1 MVRSFSCHRRFRVNG
16 EAFRQ
21 WQPAESV
28 PESKKVLKRMRILQ
42 LTEAVADKFLARR
55 SSHDVAAERIAARI
69 LADVR
74 RQGDVALFRWA
85 LRLDGLRL
93 TRKSLWIGRA
103 EIKAAKRSVP
113 RELLKAIEHAAR
125 NIRRVA
131 NEQRPRSWTLAVE
144 PGVRV
149 GQRVEPLASVG
160 CYIPGGRFSLFS
172 TLLMTAIPAQVAG
185 VKRIVVACPKPSPA
199 LLAAAEV
206 LGVKEIVRMG
216 GAQAI
221 GAFAYGTKSVPRVD
235 KICGPGNRYVTA
247 AKRIVS
253 NDCAIDMP
261 AGPTEVLILAT
272 GGSPRYIAADLLAQA
287 EHDPDAIALLVTP
300 SSRLA
305 KDVAVEVDRQLQ
317 DLPRTN
323 PAWKSLALAGAILV
337 APSLDAAIRFA
348 NRVAPEHLS
357 VPHAHKDLVEKL
369 SGAGS
374 VFLGPWSA
382 QPIGDY
388 ASGTNHVL
396 PTSGW
401 ARARGG
407 LSVADFVKCS
417 STQEISRAG
426 LKSLAPVVAAMARA
440 EGLEAHARAV
450 EVRQ

>member
-1 MVRSFSCHRRFRVNG
+1 
-16 EAFRQ
+16 
-21 WQPAESV
+21 
-28 PESKKVLKRMRILQ
+28 MRILK
-42 LTEAVADKFLARR
+42 LTDAVGAKFLAKRR
-55 SSHDVAAERIAARI
+55 SHDADADRIAARI
-69 LADVR
+69 LTDVR
-74 RQGDVALFRWA
+74 KNGDAALFRWA
-85 LRLDGLRL
+85 LRLDGQRL
-93 TRKSLWIGRA
+93 TRKSLWISPA
-103 EIKAAKRSVP
+103 EIRAAKREVSG
-113 RELLKAIEHAAR
+113 ELSRAIEHAAR

-131 NEQRPRSWTLAVE
+131 EAQLPRSWTIAVE
-144 PGVRV
+144 RGVRV
-149 GQRVEPLASVG
+149 GQRVTPLATIG

-185 VKRIVVACPKPSPA
+185 VKRIIVACPKPSPA
-199 LLAAAEV
+199 LLAAAEI
-206 LGVKEIVRMG
+206 LGVTEIARMG

-221 GAFAYGTKSVPRVD
+221 GAFAYGTQSIPQVS

-272 GGSPRYIAADLLAQA
+272 GGDPRFIAADILAQA
-287 EHDPDAIALLVTP
+287 EHDPDAVALLVTP
-300 SSRLA
+300 SARLA
-305 KDVAVEVDRQLQ
+305 RAISEEVEIQLRS
-317 DLPRTN
+317 LPKTN
-323 PAWKSLALAGAILV
+323 LAGKSLKLASEILV

-357 VPHAHKDLVEKL
+357 IPQTSKTLVDRLTE
-369 SGAGS
+369 AGS

-401 ARARGG
+401 AHARGG

-450 EVRQ
+450 EVRR

>member
-1 MVRSFSCHRRFRVNG
+1 MRV
-16 EAFRQ
+16 Q
-21 WQPAESV
+21 
-28 PESKKVLKRMRILQ
+28 K
-42 LTEAVADKFLARR
+42 LTDEFAAKFLARR
-55 SSHDVAAERIAARI
+55 RSHDADAERVAARI

-74 RQGDVALFRWA
+74 RNGDPALFRWS
-85 LRLDGLRL
+85 LRLDGMKM
-93 TRKSLWIGRA
+93 TRKSLWISRA
-103 EIKAAKRSVP
+103 EIRAGSRGAP
-113 RELLKAIEHAAR
+113 RDLARAIEHAAR

-131 NEQRPRSWTLAVE
+131 EAQRPRSWTITVE

-149 GQRVEPLASVG
+149 GQRVTPLGTIG

-172 TLLMTAIPAQVAG
+172 TMLMTAIPAQVAG

-199 LLAAAEV
+199 LLAAAEF
-206 LGVKEIVRMG
+206 LGVTEIARMG

-221 GAFAYGTKSVPRVD
+221 GAFAYGTRSIPRVD

-272 GGSPRYIAADLLAQA
+272 GGEPRFIAADFLAQA
-287 EHDPDAIALLVTP
+287 EHDPGAVALFVTP
-300 SSRLA
+300 SARIAES
-305 KDVAVEVDRQLQ
+305 VAAEVTKQVQ
-317 DLPRTN
+317 DLPETN
-323 PAWKSLALAGAILV
+323 PAWKSLRQACAILV

-357 VPHAHKDLVEKL
+357 IPAANASLIRKL
-369 SGAGS
+369 SEAGS

-401 ARARGG
+401 AATRGG
-407 LSVADFVKCS
+407 LSVSDFVKCS
-417 STQEISRAG
+417 SAQEISREG
-426 LKSLAPVVAAMARA
+426 LKRLAPVVSAMARA

-450 EVRQ
+450 EVRE

>member
-1 MVRSFSCHRRFRVNG
+1 
-16 EAFRQ
+16 
-21 WQPAESV
+21 
-28 PESKKVLKRMRILQ
+28 MRILK
-42 LTEAVADKFLARR
+42 LTDAVAAKVLAGR
-55 SSHDVAAERIAARI
+55 SVHDAAAERVAARI

-74 RQGDVALFRWA
+74 KNGDEALFRWA

-93 TRKSLWIGRA
+93 TRKSLWISRPEIRA
-103 EIKAAKRSVP
+103 ASRDVP
-113 RELLKAIEHAAR
+113 RDLVRAIEHAAR

-131 NEQRPRSWTLAVE
+131 EGQRPHPWTIAVE

-149 GQRVEPLASVG
+149 GQRVTPLGTIG

-199 LLAAAEV
+199 LLVAAEL
-206 LGVKEIVRMG
+206 LGVTEIAHMG

-221 GAFAYGTKSVPRVD
+221 GAFAYGTPSIPRVD

-272 GGSPRYIAADLLAQA
+272 GGSPRYIAADFLAQA
-287 EHDPDAIALLVTP
+287 EHDPDAVALLVTP
-300 SSRLA
+300 STRLA
-305 KDVAVEVDRQLQ
+305 KAVDAEIEKQLR

-323 PAWKSLALAGAILV
+323 PAWKSLRLTSAILV

-357 VPHAHKDLVEKL
+357 LPDANKTLVEKL
-369 SGAGS
+369 SEAGS

-426 LKSLAPVVAAMARA
+426 LKRLAPVVSAMARA

>member
-1 MVRSFSCHRRFRVNG
+1 
-16 EAFRQ
+16 
-21 WQPAESV
+21 
-28 PESKKVLKRMRILQ
+28 MRIVK
-42 LTEAVADKFLARR
+42 LTDAVAANFFARR
-55 SSHDVAAERIAARI
+55 SSHDAAAERVAAGI
-69 LADVR
+69 VADVR
-74 RQGDVALFRWA
+74 RQGDAALFRWA
-85 LRLDGLRL
+85 KRLDALRLRRR
-93 TRKSLWIGRA
+93 TLWITRA
-103 EIKAAKRSVP
+103 EMRAARKNVP
-113 RELLKAIEHAAR
+113 RELLQAIEHAAK

-131 NEQRPRSWTLAVE
+131 ERQLPRSWTITVE

-149 GQRVEPLASVG
+149 GQRVTPLETIG

-199 LLAAAEV
+199 LLAAAEI
-206 LGVKEIVRMG
+206 LGVTEMARIG

-221 GAFAYGTKSVPRVD
+221 GAFAYGTQSIPRVD

-247 AKRIVS
+247 AKRLVS

-272 GGSPRYIAADLLAQA
+272 GGDPRFIAADILAQA
-287 EHDPDAIALLVTP
+287 EHDPEAVALLVTP
-300 SSRLA
+300 SLPLA
-305 KDVAVEVDRQLQ
+305 RKISAEVKKQLQ
-317 DLPRTN
+317 DLPETN
-323 PAWKSLALAGAILV
+323 SAWKSLVQASAILV
-337 APSLDAAIRFA
+337 APSLDAAIRFS

-357 VPHAHKDLVEKL
+357 IPQAQKALVEKL
-369 SGAGS
+369 SEAGS

-401 ARARGG
+401 ARTRGG
-407 LSVADFVKCS
+407 LSVLDFVKCS

-426 LKSLAPVVAAMARA
+426 LKRLAPVVSAMARA

-450 EVRQ
+450 EVRK

>member
-1 MVRSFSCHRRFRVNG
+1 
-16 EAFRQ
+16 
-21 WQPAESV
+21 
-28 PESKKVLKRMRILQ
+28 MRILK
-42 LTEAVADKFLARR
+42 LTDAVTAKFFARR
-55 SSHDVAAERIAARI
+55 SAHDAAAERIAARI

-74 RQGDVALFRWA
+74 KNGDAALFRWA

-93 TRKSLWIGRA
+93 TRNSLWISRA
-103 EIKAAKRSVP
+103 EIRAAGRSVP
-113 RELLKAIEHAAR
+113 RDLLRAIEHAAR

-131 NEQRPRSWTLAVE
+131 EEQRPRSWTITVE

-149 GQRVEPLASVG
+149 GQRVTPLGTIG

-172 TLLMTAIPAQVAG
+172 TLLMTAIPAHVAG

-199 LLAAAEV
+199 LLAAAEI
-206 LGVKEIVRMG
+206 LGETEIARMG

-221 GAFAYGTKSVPRVD
+221 GAFGYGTQSIPRVD

-272 GGSPRYIAADLLAQA
+272 GGEPRFIAADFLAQA
-287 EHDPDAIALLVTP
+287 EHDPDAVALLVTP
-300 SSRLA
+300 SPRLA
-305 KDVAVEVDRQLQ
+305 KAVAAEVEKQLR
-317 DLPRTN
+317 DLPKTN
-323 PAWKSLALAGAILV
+323 PAWKSLQLASAILV

-357 VPHAHKDLVEKL
+357 IPLANRTLVEKL
-369 SGAGS
+369 SEAGS

-396 PTSGW
+396 PTAGW

-417 STQEISRAG
+417 STQEISRVG
-426 LKSLAPVVAAMARA
+426 LKRLAPVVSAMARA

-450 EVRQ
+450 EVRR

>member
-1 MVRSFSCHRRFRVNG
+1 MAIV
-16 EAFRQ
+16 
-21 WQPAESV
+21 
-28 PESKKVLKRMRILQ
+28 RILK
-42 LTEAVADKFLARR
+42 LTDEVAAKFLARR
-55 SSHDVAAERIAARI
+55 RSHDAAAERVAARI
-69 LADVR
+69 VGDIR
-74 RQGDVALFRWA
+74 RNGDAALFRWTM
-85 LRLDGLRL
+85 RLDKLRL
-93 TRKSLWIGRA
+93 TKKSVWIGRA
-103 EIKAAKRSVP
+103 EIRSVRRRVP
-113 RELLKAIEHAAR
+113 RELLGAIQHASR

-131 NEQRPRSWTLAVE
+131 EQQRPRSWRITVE
-144 PGVRV
+144 RGVRV
-149 GQRVEPLASVG
+149 GQRVTPLGTIG

-185 VKRIVVACPKPSPA
+185 VERIIVACPKPSAA
-199 LLAAAEV
+199 LLAAADLLDV
-206 LGVKEIVRMG
+206 AEIARIG

-221 GAFAYGTKSVPRVD
+221 GAFAYGTQSIPRVD

-247 AKRIVS
+247 AKRLVS

-272 GGSPRYIAADLLAQA
+272 GGEPSYIAADFLAQA
-287 EHDPDAIALLVTP
+287 EHDPDAIALLITP
-300 SSRLA
+300 SAQLA
-305 KDVAVEVDRQLQ
+305 KAVAAEVERQLR
-317 DLPRTN
+317 DLPDTN
-323 PAWKSLALAGAILV
+323 PAWKSLGAASAILV
-337 APSLDAAIRFA
+337 VPSLDAGIQFA

-357 VPHAHKDLVEKL
+357 IPNANAALIETL
-369 SGAGS
+369 SEAGS

-407 LSVADFVKCS
+407 LSVLDFVKCS

-426 LKSLAPVVAAMARA
+426 LKRLAPVVTAMARA

-450 EVRQ
+450 EVRR

>member
-1 MVRSFSCHRRFRVNG
+1 LAKG
-16 EAFRQ
+16 KT
-21 WQPAESV
+21 P
-28 PESKKVLKRMRILQ
+28 KKMRIAN
-42 LTEAVADKFLARR
+42 LTPAAAENFFARR
-55 SSHDVAAERIAARI
+55 ASHDASADRVAAGIV
-69 LADVR
+69 ADVR
-74 RQGDVALFRWA
+74 KNGDAALFRWA
-85 LRLDGLRL
+85 KKLDALRL
-93 TRKSLWIGRA
+93 TPRTLWIPRA
-103 EIKAAKRSVP
+103 DIRAARKAVP
-113 RELLKAIEHAAR
+113 RDLLQAIEHAAK
-125 NIRRVA
+125 NIRSVA
-131 NEQRPRSWTLAVE
+131 QRQLPRSWTITVE

-149 GQRVEPLASVG
+149 GQRVTPLDTIG

-199 LLAAAEV
+199 LLAAAEI
-206 LGVKEIVRMG
+206 LGVTEIARIG

-221 GAFAYGTKSVPRVD
+221 AAFAYGTLSVPRVD

-247 AKRIVS
+247 AKRLVA

-272 GGSPRYIAADLLAQA
+272 GGNPRFIAADILAQA
-287 EHDPDAIALLVTP
+287 EHDPDAVALLVTP
-300 SSRLA
+300 SAKLA
-305 KDVAVEVDRQLQ
+305 KSIAAEVKKQLQ
-317 DLPRTN
+317 DLPTTN
-323 PAWKSLALAGAILV
+323 PAWKSLVQASLILV
-337 APSLDAAIRFA
+337 APSLDAAIRFS

-357 VPHAHKDLVEKL
+357 IPQANRSLVEKL
-369 SGAGS
+369 SEAGS

-401 ARARGG
+401 ARTRGG
-407 LSVADFVKCS
+407 LGVLDFVKCS
-417 STQEISRAG
+417 STQQISPVG
-426 LKSLAPVVAAMARA
+426 LKRLAPVVSAMARA

>member
-1 MVRSFSCHRRFRVNG
+1 
-16 EAFRQ
+16 
-21 WQPAESV
+21 
-28 PESKKVLKRMRILQ
+28 MRILK
-42 LTEAVADKFLARR
+42 LTDAVAAKFFARR
-55 SSHDVAAERIAARI
+55 SSHDAAAERVASRI
-69 LADVR
+69 LGDVR
-74 RQGDVALFRWA
+74 RNGDAALFRWA

-93 TRKSLWIGRA
+93 TRDTLWISRSELRA
-103 EIKAAKRSVP
+103 ARRDVP
-113 RELLKAIEHAAR
+113 RDLLRGIEHAAR

-131 NEQRPRSWTLAVE
+131 EQQRPRSWTITVE

-149 GQRVEPLASVG
+149 GQRVTPLGTIG
-160 CYIPGGRFSLFS
+160 CYVPGGRFSLFS

-185 VKRIVVACPKPSPA
+185 VERIVVACPKPSPA
-199 LLAAAEV
+199 LLAAAEI
-206 LGVKEIVRMG
+206 LGVKEIARIG

-272 GGSPRYIAADLLAQA
+272 GGNPGFIAADLLAQA
-287 EHDPDAIALLVTP
+287 EHDPEAVALLVTT
-300 SSRLA
+300 SARLA
-305 KDVAVEVDRQLQ
+305 RDVAAEVDRQVRA
-317 DLPRTN
+317 LPRTN
-323 PAWKSLALAGAILV
+323 PAWKSLQAASFILV
-337 APSLDAAIRFA
+337 APSIDAAIRFT

-357 VPHAHKDLVEKL
+357 VPRATRALVEKL
-369 SGAGS
+369 SEAGS

-407 LSVADFVKCS
+407 LSVSDFVKCS
-417 STQEISRAG
+417 STQRISRAG
-426 LKSLAPVVAAMARA
+426 LKRLAPVVSAMARA

-450 EVRQ
+450 EVRR

>member
-1 MVRSFSCHRRFRVNG
+1 VS
-16 EAFRQ
+16 
-21 WQPAESV
+21 
-28 PESKKVLKRMRILQ
+28 
-42 LTEAVADKFLARR
+42 
-55 SSHDVAAERIAARI
+55 
-69 LADVR
+69 
-74 RQGDVALFRWA
+74 
-85 LRLDGLRL
+85 
-93 TRKSLWIGRA
+93 
-103 EIKAAKRSVP
+103 
-113 RELLKAIEHAAR
+113 RELLRAIEHAAR
-125 NIRRVA
+125 NVRRVA
-131 NEQRPRSWTLAVE
+131 EQQRPRSWTITVE

-149 GQRVEPLASVG
+149 GQRVTPLGTIG

-172 TLLMTAIPAQVAG
+172 TLLMTANPAQVAG

-199 LLAAAEV
+199 LLAVAEI
-206 LGVKEIVRMG
+206 LGVNEIARIG

-221 GAFAYGTKSVPRVD
+221 GAFAYGTQSIPRVD

-247 AKRIVS
+247 AKRIAA

-272 GGSPRYIAADLLAQA
+272 GGKPDFIAADLLAQA
-287 EHDPDAIALLVTP
+287 EHDPDAVALLVTT
-300 SSRLA
+300 SARLA
-305 KDVAVEVDRQLQ
+305 REVAADVARQLQ
-317 DLPRTN
+317 ELPKSN
-323 PAWKSLALAGAILV
+323 PAWQSLQAASAILV
-337 APSLDAAIRFA
+337 APSLEAAIRFA

-357 VPHAHKDLVEKL
+357 VPLAERVLIEKL
-369 SGAGS
+369 SEAGS

-401 ARARGG
+401 ARTRGG

-426 LKSLAPVVAAMARA
+426 LKSLAPVVSAMARA

-450 EVRQ
+450 EVRR

>member
-1 MVRSFSCHRRFRVNG
+1 
-16 EAFRQ
+16 
-21 WQPAESV
+21 
-28 PESKKVLKRMRILQ
+28 MRILK
-42 LTEAVADKFLARR
+42 LTDAVAAKFLARR
-55 SSHDVAAERIAARI
+55 SSHDAAAEKIASRI
-69 LADVR
+69 LTDVR
-74 RQGDVALFRWA
+74 RDGDAALFRWA
-85 LRLDGLRL
+85 RKLDGVQL
-93 TRKSLWIGRA
+93 TPRTLWISRA
-103 EIKAAKRSVP
+103 ELRAARRDVA
-113 RELLKAIEHAAR
+113 RDLLRAIEHAAR
-125 NIRRVA
+125 NVRRVA
-131 NEQRPRSWTLAVE
+131 EAQRPRSWTITVE

-149 GQRVEPLASVG
+149 GQRVTPLGTIG

-199 LLAAAEV
+199 LHAAAEI
-206 LGVKEIVRMG
+206 LGVHEIARIG

-221 GAFAYGTKSVPRVD
+221 GAFAYGTKSIPRVD

-247 AKRIVS
+247 AKRIAA

-272 GGSPRYIAADLLAQA
+272 GGNPNFIAADLLAQA
-287 EHDPDAIALLVTP
+287 EHDPDAVALLVTT
-300 SSRLA
+300 SARLA
-305 KDVAVEVDRQLQ
+305 REVAEEVTRQLQ
-317 DLPRTN
+317 ELPKTN
-323 PAWKSLALAGAILV
+323 PAWQSLQEASAILV
-337 APSLDAAIRFA
+337 APSLDEAIRFA

-357 VPHAHKDLVEKL
+357 VPLAERSLVEKL
-369 SGAGS
+369 SEAGS

-426 LKSLAPVVAAMARA
+426 LKSLAPVVSAMARA

-450 EVRQ
+450 EVRR

>member
-1 MVRSFSCHRRFRVNG
+1 
-16 EAFRQ
+16 
-21 WQPAESV
+21 
-28 PESKKVLKRMRILQ
+28 MRIIK
-42 LTEAVADKFLARR
+42 LTDEVAAKFLARR
-55 SSHDVAAERIAARI
+55 SSHDAAAERIAARI
-69 LADVR
+69 LTDVR
-74 RQGDVALFRWA
+74 KNGDRALFRWA
-85 LRLDGLRL
+85 LHLDGLRL
-93 TRKSLWIGRA
+93 TRKSLWITRA
-103 EIKAAKRSVP
+103 EIRAASRKVP
-113 RELLKAIEHAAR
+113 RDLVRAIEHAAR

-131 NEQRPRSWTLAVE
+131 EEQRPRSWTITVE

-149 GQRVEPLASVG
+149 GQRVTPLGTIG

-199 LLAAAEV
+199 LLAAAEI
-206 LGVKEIVRMG
+206 LGVTEITRMG

-221 GAFAYGTKSVPRVD
+221 GALAYGTQSIPRVD

-272 GGSPRYIAADLLAQA
+272 GGSPRYIAADILAQA
-287 EHDPDAIALLVTP
+287 EHDPDAVAVLVTP
-300 SSRLA
+300 SPRLA
-305 KDVAVEVDRQLQ
+305 KAVAAEVEKQLSN
-317 DLPRTN
+317 LPKMN
-323 PAWKSLALAGAILV
+323 PAWKSLRLASAILV
-337 APSLDAAIRFA
+337 APSLNAAIRFA

-357 VPHAHKDLVEKL
+357 VPDANKKLVEKL
-369 SGAGS
+369 SEAGS

-401 ARARGG
+401 ARTRGG
-407 LSVADFVKCS
+407 LSVSDFVKCS
-417 STQEISRAG
+417 STQDISRVG
-426 LKSLAPVVAAMARA
+426 LKRLAPVVTAMARA

>member
-1 MVRSFSCHRRFRVNG
+1 
-16 EAFRQ
+16 
-21 WQPAESV
+21 
-28 PESKKVLKRMRILQ
+28 MRILK
-42 LTEAVADKFLARR
+42 LTDAVAAKFLARR
-55 SSHDVAAERIAARI
+55 SSHDAAAERIAARI

-74 RQGDVALFRWA
+74 KNGDAALFRWA
-85 LRLDGLRL
+85 WRLDGLRL
-93 TRKSLWIGRA
+93 TRKSLWVSRA
-103 EIKAAKRSVP
+103 EIRAASRSVP
-113 RELLKAIEHAAR
+113 RDLLRAIEHAAR
-125 NIRRVA
+125 NVRRVA
-131 NEQRPRSWTLAVE
+131 DEQLPRSWNIAVE
-144 PGVRV
+144 SGVRI
-149 GQRVEPLASVG
+149 GQRVTPLGTIG

-199 LLAAAEV
+199 LLAAAEI
-206 LGVKEIVRMG
+206 LGVTEIARMG

-221 GAFAYGTKSVPRVD
+221 GALAYGTQSIPRVD

-247 AKRIVS
+247 AKRIAS

-272 GGSPRYIAADLLAQA
+272 GGSPRYIAADILAQA
-287 EHDPDAIALLVTP
+287 EHDPDAVALLVTP
-300 SSRLA
+300 SPRLA
-305 KDVAVEVDRQLQ
+305 KAVAAEVEKQLL
-317 DLPRTN
+317 DLPKTN
-323 PAWKSLALAGAILV
+323 PVWKSLQLASAILV

-357 VPHAHKDLVEKL
+357 LPAANKQLLEKL
-369 SGAGS
+369 SEAGS
-374 VFLGPWSA
+374 VFLGAWSA
-382 QPIGDY
+382 QPVGDY

-407 LSVADFVKCS
+407 LSVGDFVKCS
-417 STQEISRAG
+417 STQEISRVG
-426 LKSLAPVVAAMARA
+426 LKRLAPVVIAMARA

>member
-1 MVRSFSCHRRFRVNG
+1 
-16 EAFRQ
+16 
-21 WQPAESV
+21 
-28 PESKKVLKRMRILQ
+28 MRILK
-42 LTEAVADKFLARR
+42 LTDAVADKFLARR
-55 SSHDVAAERIAARI
+55 SSHDSAAERIAARI

-74 RQGDVALFRWA
+74 KNGDTALFRWA
-85 LRLDGLRL
+85 SRLDGARL
-93 TRKSLWIGRA
+93 TRESLWSTRA
-103 EIKAAKRSVP
+103 EIRAASRNVP
-113 RELLKAIEHAAR
+113 RNFVRAVEHAAR

-131 NEQRPRSWTLAVE
+131 EEQRPRSWTITVE

-149 GQRVEPLASVG
+149 GQRVTPLETIG

-199 LLAAAEV
+199 LLAAAGI
-206 LGVKEIVRMG
+206 LGVNEIARLG

-221 GAFAYGTKSVPRVD
+221 GAFGYGTQSIPRVD

-253 NDCAIDMP
+253 NECAIDMP

-272 GGSPRYIAADLLAQA
+272 GGSPRYIAADFLAQA

-300 SSRLA
+300 SARLA
-305 KDVAVEVDRQLQ
+305 KAVSSELGKQLSA
-317 DLPRTN
+317 LPKAN
-323 PAWKSLALAGAILV
+323 PAWKSLRFASAILV

-357 VPHAHKDLVEKL
+357 IPRAKKALIEKL
-369 SGAGS
+369 SEAGS

-407 LSVADFVKCS
+407 LSVTDFVKCS

-426 LKSLAPVVAAMARA
+426 LKSLAPVVTAMARA

-450 EVRQ
+450 EVRR

>member
-1 MVRSFSCHRRFRVNG
+1 
-16 EAFRQ
+16 
-21 WQPAESV
+21 
-28 PESKKVLKRMRILQ
+28 MRIIR
-42 LTEAVADKFLARR
+42 LTDAMAAKFFARR
-55 SSHDVAAERIAARI
+55 SLHDAAAERVAARI
-69 LADVR
+69 LTDIR
-74 RQGDVALFRWA
+74 TKGDAALFRWA
-85 LRLDGLRL
+85 LRLDGLSL
-93 TRKSLWIGRA
+93 TRKSLWISHA
-103 EIKAAKRSVP
+103 EIRAARRNVP
-113 RELLKAIEHAAR
+113 RDLLRAIEHAAR
-125 NIRRVA
+125 NIRSVA
-131 NEQRPRSWTLAVE
+131 EKQRPRSWTITVE

-149 GQRVEPLASVG
+149 GQRVTPLGTIG

-199 LLAAAEV
+199 LLIAAEI
-206 LGVKEIVRMG
+206 LGVTEIARMG

-221 GAFAYGTKSVPRVD
+221 GAFAYGTQSIPHVD

-272 GGSPRYIAADLLAQA
+272 GGSPRFIAADLLAQA
-287 EHDPDAIALLVTP
+287 EHDPDAVTLLVTP

-305 KDVAVEVDRQLQ
+305 KQVSAEVEKQLHE
-317 DLPRTN
+317 LPKTN
-323 PAWKSLALAGAILV
+323 PAWKSLRLASAILV
-337 APSLDAAIRFA
+337 AASLDAAIRFA
-348 NRVAPEHLS
+348 NRMAPEHLS
-357 VPHAHKDLVEKL
+357 IPDANKTLIEKL
-369 SGAGS
+369 SEAGS
-374 VFLGPWSA
+374 VFIGSWSA

-426 LKSLAPVVAAMARA
+426 LKRLAPVVTAMARA

>member
-1 MVRSFSCHRRFRVNG
+1 M
-16 EAFRQ
+16 Q
-21 WQPAESV
+21 
-28 PESKKVLKRMRILQ
+28 MRILK
-42 LTEAVADKFLARR
+42 LTDAVADKFLARR
-55 SSHDVAAERIAARI
+55 SSHDAAAERIAARI

-74 RQGDVALFRWA
+74 KNGDAALFRWA
-85 LRLDGLRL
+85 LRLDGLKL
-93 TRKSLWIGRA
+93 IRKSLWISRA
-103 EIKAAKRSVP
+103 ELRAAKRNVP
-113 RELLKAIEHAAR
+113 RELLHAIEHAAR

-131 NEQRPRSWTLAVE
+131 EQQRPRSWTVTVE

-149 GQRVEPLASVG
+149 GQRVTPLGTIG

-199 LLAAAEV
+199 LLAAANV
-206 LGVKEIVRMG
+206 LGVSGIARMG

-221 GAFAYGTKSVPRVD
+221 GAFAYGTLSIPRVN

-272 GGSPRYIAADLLAQA
+272 GGEPRYIAADILAQA

-300 SSRLA
+300 SARLA
-305 KDVAVEVDRQLQ
+305 KAISAEVEAQLRS
-317 DLPRTN
+317 LPETN
-323 PAWKSLALAGAILV
+323 PAWKSLKLASAILV
-337 APSLDAAIRFA
+337 APSLDAAVRFS

-357 VPHAHKDLVEKL
+357 IPQASKTLVEKL
-369 SGAGS
+369 SEAGS

-401 ARARGG
+401 ARTRGG

-417 STQEISRAG
+417 STQEISREG
-426 LKSLAPVVAAMARA
+426 LKRLTPVVASMARA

-450 EVRQ
+450 EVRR

>member
-1 MVRSFSCHRRFRVNG
+1 
-16 EAFRQ
+16 
-21 WQPAESV
+21 
-28 PESKKVLKRMRILQ
+28 MRISK
-42 LTEAVADKFLARR
+42 LTDAAAAKFFARR
-55 SSHDVAAERIAARI
+55 SVHDAGAERVAARI
-69 LADVR
+69 LVDVR
-74 RQGDVALFRWA
+74 KNGDAALFRWA
-85 LRLDGLRL
+85 QRLDGSRL
-93 TRKSLWIGRA
+93 TRKSLWISRA
-103 EIKAAKRSVP
+103 EIRAASRAVP
-113 RELLKAIEHAAR
+113 RELVRAIEHAAR

-131 NEQRPRSWTLAVE
+131 DEQRPRSWNITVE

-149 GQRVEPLASVG
+149 GQRVTPLATIG

-199 LLAAAEV
+199 LLAAAEI
-206 LGVKEIVRMG
+206 LGVSEIARMG

-221 GAFAYGTKSVPRVD
+221 GAFAYGTQSIPRVD

-272 GGSPRYIAADLLAQA
+272 GGEPRYIAADILAQA
-287 EHDPDAIALLVTP
+287 EHDPDAVALLVTP
-300 SSRLA
+300 STRLA
-305 KDVAVEVDRQLQ
+305 KAVAAEVEKQMR
-317 DLPRTN
+317 DLPKTN
-323 PAWKSLALAGAILV
+323 AAWKSLRLASAILV
-337 APSLDAAIRFA
+337 APSLDAAIQFA

-357 VPHAHKDLVEKL
+357 IPNPTRALVERL
-369 SGAGS
+369 SEAGS

-382 QPIGDY
+382 QPVGDY

-426 LKSLAPVVAAMARA
+426 LKRLAPVVTAMARA

-450 EVRQ
+450 EVRR

>member
-1 MVRSFSCHRRFRVNG
+1 
-16 EAFRQ
+16 
-21 WQPAESV
+21 
-28 PESKKVLKRMRILQ
+28 
-42 LTEAVADKFLARR
+42 
-55 SSHDVAAERIAARI
+55 
-69 LADVR
+69 
-74 RQGDVALFRWA
+74 
-85 LRLDGLRL
+85 
-93 TRKSLWIGRA
+93 
-103 EIKAAKRSVP
+103 VP
-113 RELLKAIEHAAR
+113 RELLGAIEHAAR

-131 NEQRPRSWTLAVE
+131 DEQRPRSWTITVE
-144 PGVRV
+144 PGVRI
-149 GQRVEPLASVG
+149 GQRVTPLGTIG

-199 LLAAAEV
+199 LLAAAEI
-206 LGVKEIVRMG
+206 LGVTEIARMG

-221 GAFAYGTKSVPRVD
+221 GAFAYGTQSISRVD

-272 GGSPRYIAADLLAQA
+272 GGEPRYIAADFLAQA
-287 EHDPDAIALLVTP
+287 EHDPDAVALLITP
-300 SSRLA
+300 SPRLA
-305 KDVAVEVDRQLQ
+305 KAVAAEVEIQLR
-317 DLPRTN
+317 DLPKMN
-323 PAWKSLALAGAILV
+323 PAWKSLQLASAILV
-337 APSLDAAIRFA
+337 APSLEAAIRFA

-357 VPHAHKDLVEKL
+357 LPDASKSLVEKL
-369 SGAGS
+369 SEAGS

-426 LKSLAPVVAAMARA
+426 LKRLAPVVTAMARA

>member
-1 MVRSFSCHRRFRVNG
+1 MRVQKLTSQF
-16 EAFRQ
+16 EAR
-21 WQPAESV
+21 
-28 PESKKVLKRMRILQ
+28 
-42 LTEAVADKFLARR
+42 FLAQRR
-55 SSHDVAAERIAARI
+55 SHDAAAERIAARI
-69 LADVR
+69 LADLR
-74 RQGDVALFRWA
+74 KHGDSALFRWTK
-85 LRLDGLRL
+85 RLDGMSL
-93 TRKSLWIGRA
+93 TRKSLWISRA
-103 EIKAAKRSVP
+103 EIRAASRAVP
-113 RELLKAIEHAAR
+113 RDLARAIEHAAR

-131 NEQRPRSWTLAVE
+131 EAQRPRSWTINVE

-149 GQRVEPLASVG
+149 GQRVTPLGTIG

-172 TLLMTAIPAQVAG
+172 TLLMTAIPAHVAR

-199 LLAAAEV
+199 LLAAAEF
-206 LGVKEIVRMG
+206 LGLDEIARMG

-221 GAFAYGTKSVPRVD
+221 GALAYGTESIPRVD

-261 AGPTEVLILAT
+261 AGPTEVLFLAT
-272 GGSPRYIAADLLAQA
+272 AGEPRFIAADFLAQA
-287 EHDPDAIALLVTP
+287 EHDPGAVALLVTP
-300 SSRLA
+300 SRRLA
-305 KDVAVEVDRQLQ
+305 EAVAVEVTKQLRE
-317 DLPRTN
+317 LPETN
-323 PAWKSLALAGAILV
+323 PAWKSLRQACAILV

-357 VPHAHKDLVEKL
+357 IPSANEKL
-369 SGAGS
+369 VRKLSEAGS

-401 ARARGG
+401 AAARGG
-407 LSVADFVKCS
+407 LSVSDFVRCS
-417 STQEISRAG
+417 STQEISRVG
-426 LKSLAPVVAAMARA
+426 LKRLAPVVAAMARA

-450 EVRQ
+450 EVRE

>member
-1 MVRSFSCHRRFRVNG
+1 M
-16 EAFRQ
+16 
-21 WQPAESV
+21 
-28 PESKKVLKRMRILQ
+28 
-42 LTEAVADKFLARR
+42 
-55 SSHDVAAERIAARI
+55 HDAAAERIAARI

-74 RQGDVALFRWA
+74 KGGDAALFRWVQ
-85 LRLDGLRL
+85 RLDGLRL
-93 TRKSLWIGRA
+93 TRTSLWIGPAEMRA
-103 EIKAAKRSVP
+103 ARRNVP
-113 RELLKAIEHAAR
+113 RELVRAIEHAAR

-131 NEQRPRSWTLAVE
+131 EEQLPRSWTITVE

-149 GQRVEPLASVG
+149 GQRVTPLGTIG

-172 TLLMTAIPAQVAG
+172 TLLMTAIPAQVAE

-199 LLAAAEV
+199 LLVAAEI
-206 LGVKEIVRMG
+206 LGVTEIARIG

-221 GAFAYGTKSVPRVD
+221 GAFAYGTQSIPRVD

-247 AKRIVS
+247 AKRLVS

-272 GGSPRYIAADLLAQA
+272 GGEPRFIAADFLAQA
-287 EHDPDAIALLVTP
+287 EHDPDAVALLVTP
-300 SSRLA
+300 SQKLA
-305 KDVAVEVDRQLQ
+305 NAVAAEIETQLRDFPQ
-317 DLPRTN
+317 TN
-323 PAWKSLALAGAILV
+323 PAWKSLQLSSAILV
-337 APSLDAAIRFA
+337 SPSLDAAVRFA

-357 VPHAHKDLVEKL
+357 IPNTTEQLVKRL
-369 SGAGS
+369 SEAGS

-407 LSVADFVKCS
+407 LSVLDFVKCS

-426 LKSLAPVVAAMARA
+426 LKRLAPVVSTMARA

-450 EVRQ
+450 EVRR

>member
-1 MVRSFSCHRRFRVNG
+1 
-16 EAFRQ
+16 
-21 WQPAESV
+21 
-28 PESKKVLKRMRILQ
+28 MRILK
-42 LTEAVADKFLARR
+42 LTDPVAAKFLARR
-55 SSHDVAAERIAARI
+55 SLHDAAAERIAARI
-69 LADVR
+69 VADVR
-74 RQGDVALFRWA
+74 KNGDSALFRWA
-85 LRLDGLRL
+85 LRLDRLRL
-93 TRKSLWIGRA
+93 TRKSLWIGHA
-103 EIKAAKRSVP
+103 EIRAASRDVP
-113 RELLKAIEHAAR
+113 RDLVRAIEHAAR

-131 NEQRPRSWTLAVE
+131 EEQRPRSWTLTIE

-149 GQRVEPLASVG
+149 GQRVTPLGTIG

-199 LLAAAEV
+199 LLVAAEI
-206 LGVKEIVRMG
+206 LGVTEIARMG

-221 GAFAYGTKSVPRVD
+221 GAFAFGTQSIPRVD

-272 GGSPRYIAADLLAQA
+272 GGSPRYIAADILAQA
-287 EHDPDAIALLVTP
+287 EHDPDAVALLVTP
-300 SSRLA
+300 SARLA
-305 KDVAVEVDRQLQ
+305 KAVAAEVEKQLRG
-317 DLPRTN
+317 LPKTN
-323 PAWKSLALAGAILV
+323 PAWKSLRLASAILV

-357 VPHAHKDLVEKL
+357 IPAANKKWTEKL
-369 SGAGS
+369 SEAGS

-407 LSVADFVKCS
+407 LNVSDFVKCS

-426 LKSLAPVVAAMARA
+426 LKSLASIVTAMARA

>member
-1 MVRSFSCHRRFRVNG
+1 MAIVRM
-16 EAFRQ
+16 
-21 WQPAESV
+21 
-28 PESKKVLKRMRILQ
+28 LK
-42 LTEAVADKFLARR
+42 LTEEVAAKFLARR
-55 SSHDVAAERIAARI
+55 RSHDAAAERVAARI
-69 LADVR
+69 LADLR
-74 RQGDVALFRWA
+74 RNGDAALFRWT
-85 LRLDGLRL
+85 LRLDKLRL
-93 TRKSLWIGRA
+93 AKKLLWIGGA
-103 EIKAAKRSVP
+103 EIRSAGRNVP
-113 RELLKAIEHAAR
+113 RELLRAIEHAAR

-131 NEQRPRSWTLAVE
+131 EQQRPRSWTIKVE
-144 PGVRV
+144 QGVRV
-149 GQRVEPLASVG
+149 GQRVTPLGTVG

-185 VKRIVVACPKPSPA
+185 VKRIIVACPRPSPA
-199 LLAAAEV
+199 LLVAADI
-206 LGVKEIVRMG
+206 LGVKEIARIG

-221 GAFAYGTKSVPRVD
+221 GAFAYGTQSIPRVD

-247 AKRIVS
+247 AKRLVS

-272 GGSPRYIAADLLAQA
+272 DGEPRFIAADFLAQA

-300 SSRLA
+300 SAQFA
-305 KDVAVEVDRQLQ
+305 KAVAAEVEKQLR
-317 DLPRTN
+317 DLPNTN
-323 PAWKSLALAGAILV
+323 PAWKSLQAASAILV
-337 APSLDAAIRFA
+337 APSLNAAIDFA

-357 VPHAHKDLVEKL
+357 IPDAKSTLIAKL
-369 SGAGS
+369 SDAGS

-407 LSVADFVKCS
+407 LSVLDFVKCS

-426 LKSLAPVVAAMARA
+426 LRRLAPVVRAMARA